1 MMKLRIKYDPYHMK
15 TSISINERDVMNSE
29 YDKIR
34 NFVQMDIPLQS
45 WLDPIGYKNWRGLLV
60 EVVGNTGENKVECE
74 FVGRE
79 LDFNDLKQSFEEQK
93 KKENNGKTN
102 ITVIYKPEFIYEDK
116 KILEKVDTAYKLI
129 QSDDFKKIIEDKIF
143 DLGQDSQLVKEY
155 NALEEKYKAARDSE
169 FRIVFSGMYTC
180 GKSTIINAILG
191 KEILPTCD
199 GTCTSKIFK
208 ISHDPSVQ
216 YARMS
221 CIDADGN
228 IVVKEREYT
237 AESLKVAFERMFP
250 RGKKR

>member
-129 QSDDFKKIIEDKIF
+129 QSDDFKKSLRIKYLTSDKT
-143 DLGQDSQLVKEY
+143 L
-155 NALEEKYKAARDSE
+155 
-169 FRIVFSGMYTC
+169 
-180 GKSTIINAILG
+180 
-191 KEILPTCD
+191 
-199 GTCTSKIFK
+199 
-208 ISHDPSVQ
+208 
-216 YARMS
+216 
-221 CIDADGN
+221 
-228 IVVKEREYT
+228 
-237 AESLKVAFERMFP
+237 SL
-250 RGKKR
+250 